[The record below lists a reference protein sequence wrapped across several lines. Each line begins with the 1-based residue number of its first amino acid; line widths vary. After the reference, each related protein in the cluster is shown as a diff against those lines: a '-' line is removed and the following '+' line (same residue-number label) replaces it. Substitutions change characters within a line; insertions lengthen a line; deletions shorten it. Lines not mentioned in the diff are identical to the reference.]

1 MSNALSTV
9 EELKNKKVEYDGAK
23 YSREAVGS
31 MVTEYRTSHQDHVK
45 DLRALKEE
53 HSKLAKQMN
62 EEIEEQRSL
71 MDEFRTMVS
80 GKKGAGAR
88 GFKGVLAKIPLLG
101 RPFRKRPLKDLL
113 EAKVDIAD
121 MRCRE
126 SASYLERVEQT
137 MADLRA
143 DLEALHQKQVDAARN
158 KDEFVELVLSLKAAR
173 EELEKELEGIDDHNS
188 EAYRERELAKA
199 EVERL
204 IWENGQKMRLF
215 DNAQE
220 RIETVIKMNNNFLEI
235 SGNLHSN
242 MTIIYEAAQTV
253 LDELRQHV
261 SSLATL
267 AEAGELSLNM
277 TESMESLKESMSKV
291 ATIASETSLYLTKNM
306 ESIVD
311 GMRIYDQNTEEVVE
325 RNLAEE
331 REAKREQLERILA
344 KAEEEKDKRAA
355 E

>member
-1 MSNALSTV
+1 ML
-9 EELKNKKVEYDGAK
+9 
-23 YSREAVGS
+23 
-31 MVTEYRTSHQDHVK
+31 
-45 DLRALKEE
+45 
-53 HSKLAKQMN
+53 
-62 EEIEEQRSL
+62 
-71 MDEFRTMVS
+71 FR
-80 GKKGAGAR
+80 R
-88 GFKGVLAKIPLLG
+88 LLYYHWPLPLLIS
-101 RPFRKRPLKDLL
+101 LILV
-113 EAKVDIAD
+113 A
-121 MRCRE
+121 
-126 SASYLERVEQT
+126 SAIWSLERINEVHRKQ
-137 MADLRA
+137 LR
-143 DLEALHQKQVDAARN
+143 DH
-158 KDEFVELVLSLKAAR
+158 LSSTLKATR
-173 EELEKELEGIDDHNS
+173 EELERELAAVEDHNS
-188 EAYRERELAKA
+188 EAYRTLELGKA

-215 DNAQE
+215 DNAQD

-277 TESMESLKESMSKV
+277 TESMESLKESMSRV

-311 GMRIYDQNTEEVVE
+311 GLRIYDEKTEELVE
-325 RNLAEE
+325 KNLAEE

-344 KAEEEKDKRAA
+344 KAQEEREKSTTG
-355 E
+355 